1 MLSDGD
7 IAMDPPARYNTVL
20 HLIIRNMELIQM
32 KTKPASDASSRSDAA
47 RMPKDQLL
55 AFKVDAK
62 LAELLSGVKNR
73 SELIRDA
80 VYAYLGHL
88 CPLCE
93 GKGTIPANRSHEIEL
108 LLAQLEFATCSGC
121 HTALPVMPRLR
132 KLVNKLPRQDRQR
145 LSEFEKTGELLCA
158 DCFEKADQ
166 CENCGQ
172 HVPHGQLPEH
182 LHKLHATAQAGSR
195 RKDR

>member
-1 MLSDGD
+1 
-7 IAMDPPARYNTVL
+7 
-20 HLIIRNMELIQM
+20 M
-32 KTKPASDASSRSDAA
+32 KKNKRSG
-47 RMPKDQLL
+47 RMPKDQVM
-55 AFKVDAK
+55 AFKVDAT
-62 LAELLSGVKNR
+62 LAELLGGVKNK

-108 LLAQLEFATCSGC
+108 LLKQLEFATCTGC

-132 KLVNKLPRQDRQR
+132 KLVKTMPRPDQLR
-145 LSEFEKTGELLCA
+145 LTEFEKTGELLCA

-166 CENCGQ
+166 CATCGQ
-172 HVPHGQLPEH
+172 HVPHGQLSSH
-182 LHKLHATAQAGSR
+182 LARRHAAAR
-195 RKDR
+195 N

>member
-1 MLSDGD
+1 MRKNQQSG
-7 IAMDPPARYNTVL
+7 
-20 HLIIRNMELIQM
+20 
-32 KTKPASDASSRSDAA
+32 K
-47 RMPKDQLL
+47 MPKDQVM

-62 LAELLSGVKNR
+62 LAELLASVKNK

-93 GKGTIPANRSHEIEL
+93 GKGTIPANRGHEIEL
-108 LLAQLEFATCSGC
+108 LLKQLEFATCTGC

-132 KLVNKLPRQDRQR
+132 KLVKAMPKSDQLR
-145 LSEFEKTGELLCA
+145 LTEFEKTGELLCA

-166 CENCGQ
+166 CATCGQ
-172 HVPHGQLPEH
+172 HVPQGKLPSH
-182 LHKLHATAQAGSR
+182 LARRHAAA
-195 RKDR
+195 KA

>member
-1 MLSDGD
+1 M
-7 IAMDPPARYNTVL
+7 RKN
-20 HLIIRNMELIQM
+20 
-32 KTKPASDASSRSDAA
+32 KRSKK
-47 RMPKDQLL
+47 MPKDQVM

-62 LAELLSGVKNR
+62 LADLLASVKNK

-108 LLAQLEFATCSGC
+108 LLKQLEFATCTGC

-132 KLVNKLPRQDRQR
+132 KLVTTMPRPDRER
-145 LSEFEKTGELLCA
+145 LNEFEKTGELLCS

-166 CENCGQ
+166 CDTCGQ
-172 HVPHGQLPEH
+172 HVPHGQLPQH
-182 LHKLHATAQAGSR
+182 LAR
-195 RKDR
+195 RHIPAKALKGESAINIRKP

>member
-1 MLSDGD
+1 MPPVKAARPPKSD
-7 IAMDPPARYNTVL
+7 
-20 HLIIRNMELIQM
+20 
-32 KTKPASDASSRSDAA
+32 

-55 AFKVDAK
+55 SFKVDAK
-62 LAELLSGVKNR
+62 LAQLLSSVKNR

-132 KLVNKLPRQDRQR
+132 KLVGKLPRQDRQR
-145 LSEFEKTGELLCA
+145 LTEFEKTGELLCS
-158 DCFEKADQ
+158 DCFEKSDQ
-166 CENCGQ
+166 CDSCGQ
-172 HVPHGQLPEH
+172 HVPHGHLPDH
-182 LHKLHATAQAGSR
+182 QHRSHRLQGNPGRHAKKSHAIAYVAPRRTAQKSG
-195 RKDR
+195 

>member
-1 MLSDGD
+1 MPD
-7 IAMDPPARYNTVL
+7 
-20 HLIIRNMELIQM
+20 
-32 KTKPASDASSRSDAA
+32 KSSTR
-47 RMPKDQLL
+47 RMPKNQLL
-55 AFKVDAK
+55 AFKVDAT
-62 LAELLSGVKNR
+62 LAELLSSVKNK

-93 GKGTIPANRSHEIEL
+93 GKGTIPANRGHEIEL

-132 KLVNKLPRQDRQR
+132 KLVSKIPREDRRR
-145 LSEFEKTGELLCA
+145 LSEFAKTGELLCS

-166 CENCGQ
+166 CDNCGQ
-172 HVPHGQLPEH
+172 HVPQGHLSDH
-182 LHKLHATAQAGSR
+182 LHKIHHGRAGMAATDSIRTAPSSSSR
-195 RKDR
+195 RICESRVKTT